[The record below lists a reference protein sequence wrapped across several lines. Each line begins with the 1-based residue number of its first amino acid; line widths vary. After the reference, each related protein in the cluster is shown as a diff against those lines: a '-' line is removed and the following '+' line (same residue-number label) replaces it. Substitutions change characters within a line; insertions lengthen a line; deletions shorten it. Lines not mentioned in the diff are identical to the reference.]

1 MVTLIRPGSAPSVFA
16 AAVCAASSAR
26 QAEASERASNR
37 TSPIVAAQAASPQA
51 IRPLPAITGRSYV
64 ADEATVDSSLNPGR
78 AWLIARP
85 ARLTPRAPAAR
96 LGPATDVQPGEQMR
110 IRERLRSGSGSGVR
124 AAAAC
129 ALAAVIALPAAAEAR
144 PGDIDPSFRDHG
156 KFTGGPLPSAVAV
169 RPDGKTLVLGTNTLL
184 RLKADGRPDKRF
196 GTGKDDAQTP
206 AGIPIGYSGPGA
218 DDLALQPDGKILVA
232 GYEDAEDGS
241 ASLVVVRHSADGGF
255 DQGFGTGGRAK
266 VALADSGLDDS
277 GSGVSIALA
286 ADGRITVGGEL
297 GQTVQLAR
305 LTADGLPDATLE
317 QGTASSRSSS
327 GPPISC
333 ARSPSAPTAR
343 PFWRDAPDPCGRREA
358 RLRDRQGERRRRPR
372 PGLLRRWGADRRFR
386 RGRRRHRRRR
396 AARRQGGRGGH
407 RRDRL
412 PRRPLPLA
420 DGARPPRHGR
430 RARPRVRRRRQ
441 GDAARPGRD
450 RRYAAALELQPD
462 GKLVLAGGGNDSLLA
477 RLNPDGT
484 PDAGFGT
491 DGVTWTP
498 FLGVYPAY
506 AEAIALTPDG
516 GMVVAG
522 YVLLEE
528 FYDEL
533 AIARYEGGSGPAD
546 ADGARAATPRRRV
559 HGTSA
564 RQGRA
569 AADRRRRLGARV
581 RPRKRIVGGRSDRP
595 EVRRGPRGLLPRHR
609 ADLRRQRRRQG
620 DPVREAQG
628 TDRRVDTDRKPG
640 ELKLRA
646 PGSGTFYARI
656 ATATPTPFEPDGP
669 VELCAA
675 DRSAAIRVKR

>member
-1 MVTLIRPGSAPSVFA
+1 
-16 AAVCAASSAR
+16 
-26 QAEASERASNR
+26 
-37 TSPIVAAQAASPQA
+37 
-51 IRPLPAITGRSYV
+51 
-64 ADEATVDSSLNPGR
+64 
-78 AWLIARP
+78 
-85 ARLTPRAPAAR
+85 
-96 LGPATDVQPGEQMR
+96 MR

-124 AAAAC
+124 AAATC

-144 PGDIDPSFRDHG
+144 PGDIDPSFRDYG

-169 RPDGKTLVLGTNTLL
+169 QPDGKTLVLGTNTLL
-184 RLKADGRPDKRF
+184 RLKANGRPDKPF

-218 DDLALQPDGKILVA
+218 DDIALQPDGKILVA

-241 ASLVVVRHSADGGF
+241 ASLVVVRHTADGDL
-255 DQGFGTGGRAK
+255 DQGFGAGGRAK

-277 GSGVSIALA
+277 GSGASIALA
-286 ADGRITVGGEL
+286 AGGGITVGGEL

-305 LTADGLPDATLE
+305 LTADGLPDPTLGGDGLVE
-317 QGTASSRSSS
+317 VGL
-327 GPPISC
+327 GPS
-333 ARSPSAPTAR
+333 
-343 PFWRDAPDPCGRREA
+343 DQLREIA
-358 RLRDRQGERRRRPR
+358 V
-372 PGLLRRWGADRRFR
+372 GADGKTVLA
-386 RGRRRHRRRR
+386 GR
-396 AARRQGGRGGH
+396 ATPAGSEKPDFAIARVN
-407 RRDRL
+407 
-412 PRRPLPLA
+412 A
-420 DGARPPRHGR
+420 DGALDPGFSGDGVQT
-430 RARPRVRRRRQ
+430 ADFGQ
-441 GDAARPGRD
+441 GDVATGVAVQPDGKVVAAGTAETGCRGDRCLSRMALVRLDTAGEPDPGFGAGGRATLRGPD
-450 RRYAAALELQPD
+450 GIDSYAAALELQPD
-462 GKLVLAGGGNDSLLA
+462 GKLVVAGGGNDFLLA

-491 DGVTWTP
+491 DGLTWTP

-533 AIARYEGGSGPAD
+533 AIARYEGGPGPAD
-546 ADGARAATPRRRV
+546 ADGDSRRDSKDTCPRTFGTHKSGCPLIKRTLKLKYDRKKRV
-559 HGTSA
+559 
-564 RQGRA
+564 
-569 AADRRRRLGARV
+569 
-581 RPRKRIVGGRSDRP
+581 VGGRIGTDQKSG
-595 EVRRGPRGLLPRHR
+595 E
-609 ADLRRQRRRQG
+609 DLAGYFPATARICAGNAGGKVTLYEKRK
-620 DPVREAQG
+620 G